1 MIGSDI
7 SLHDL
12 LSFGYIGNENE
23 FQLKFQ
29 NFEEASSPA
38 VREIAEE
45 VVKDV
50 TGRYIGDLGDGS
62 EAALIGMKIA
72 SLFIK
77 NGIASKFYYTED
89 ALKFL
94 GVDTKN
100 VCLKD
105 IFQI

>member
-38 VREIAEE
+38 VRKIAEE
-45 VVKDV
+45 VVYDV
-50 TGRYIGDLGDGS
+50 VERFIGPLGEGP
-62 EAALIGMKIA
+62 EASLIGMKIA
-72 SLFIK
+72 TLFIK
-77 NGIASKFYYTED
+77 NGIANKFCYTED
-89 ALKFL
+89 ALKYL
-94 GVDTKN
+94 GVDTKSTF
-100 VCLKD
+100 LKD
-105 IFQI
+105 IL